1 MIPLSL
7 RSDFPCRPGN
17 VCERLPTQTGEQAEH
32 WRPYSSNRDW
42 IALKDSRN
50 KASRIDRGTGAGQLQ
65 EPLTNNSIGGAEMA
79 TNRTTNRAQKS
90 DPFSKTGAGKRK
102 RAMILQSAPGTTP
115 ERLDRIIQ
123 AIGPKT
129 AGKLTA
135 KEIAVFIEAAGE
147 AGGEIPHLTR
157 RARNT
162 LSDASGFTQR
172 RLSSFPR
179 MMIHPLKKGLVPVLS
194 LNFLQRLT
202 NSPFT
207 LQRLFD
213 LFRGIR

>member
-1 MIPLSL
+1 
-7 RSDFPCRPGN
+7 
-17 VCERLPTQTGEQAEH
+17 
-32 WRPYSSNRDW
+32 
-42 IALKDSRN
+42 
-50 KASRIDRGTGAGQLQ
+50 
-65 EPLTNNSIGGAEMA
+65 MA

-135 KEIAVFIEAAGE
+135 KEIAVFIEAAGLE
-147 AGGEIPHLTR
+147 SGGQIDHLTG

-162 LSDASGFTQR
+162 RSDASGFTQR
-172 RLSSFPR
+172 RFSSLSR
-179 MMIHPLKKGLVPVLS
+179 RMIHPLKKGLVPVLS
-194 LNFLQRLT
+194 LNFLQGLT